1 MSDTSSP
8 TEKATSVGWAEVVE
22 RGRQLTRQ
30 LGDGRDD
37 LALTWMAHHVAR
49 LMTEAEAAEGEEA
62 DRLQELCRRAI
73 LDLWKARRAIFD
85 RVPLQSVEEVGE
97 AVRAL
102 KEGNGW
108 FFNRMAYDDERPLG
122 RAMELAY
129 AVDGGA
135 RAIIRAL
142 VGDAVRR
149 GLADEK
155 DWIWLVRSGL
165 PDIDPVIVLLQEAIV
180 TSQPCDEQVGD
191 GNADNEESE
200 QTDANKPA
208 DPLRS
213 ERIEL
218 IERLRTFAEIAG
230 QIADHL
236 TAARTAT
243 KGKARRSKK

>member
-1 MSDTSSP
+1 MSDTSSS
-8 TEKATSVGWAEVVE
+8 TETATSVGWAEVVE
-22 RGRQLTRQ
+22 LGRQLTRQ

-62 DRLQELCRRAI
+62 DRLRELCRRAI

-85 RVPLQSVEEVGE
+85 RVPLQSVEEVGA

-102 KEGNGW
+102 KDGDGW
-108 FFNRMAYDDERPLG
+108 FFKRMAHDDERPPG
-122 RAMELAY
+122 RAMELAH

-142 VGDAVRR
+142 VGDAVRQ

-155 DWIWLVRSGL
+155 DWLWLVRSGL
-165 PDIDPVIVLLQEAIV
+165 PDIEPVVVLIREAIV
-180 TSQPCDEQVGD
+180 TSPPGDEHFGG
-191 GNADNEESE
+191 GNADDEVSE
-200 QTDANKPA
+200 QPEADARA
-208 DPLRS
+208 DPLQS

-218 IERLRTFAEIAG
+218 VERLRTFAEVAG

-236 TAARTAT
+236 TAQRTET
-243 KGKARRSKK
+243 KRKARRSKK